1 MNNPSATPR
10 LDFARLMRAA
20 EGLTQWRS
28 IVLGFSTLLVAGL
41 LAIAGGYLSQ
51 SLGSTGGGLIALV
64 LGILALVLVASGYSG
79 AGVMLMDRAKGLAPR
94 SMMDALIFGLMCLP
108 KFIAFALVLFV
119 LFVALTLAGALVYL
133 VCKIPGVG
141 PLLLFIA
148 HPVMVLAA
156 ALVFTV
162 VVWVALPLFTPAVW
176 DGRSFKESLSI
187 VYAVSRTRLLQVVV
201 LLLAL
206 YVLASVIVGLVAGAM
221 VPGYMFM
228 TGLATGILGAGSVNM
243 FSILGGFYGGLGGH
257 AYALGMASALLVA
270 AAMTLMLQVVIMGIN
285 LVYLSAVEGLDT
297 SHTEAQIE
305 KRLQQARDKAREAQ
319 ERARAA
325 ADRARATPQPAM
337 VAPGAEAGAS
347 ATQVLSAAQACPAC
361 GATINADDIF
371 CGSCGHK
378 LK

>member
-1 MNNPSATPR
+1 
-10 LDFARLMRAA
+10 
-20 EGLTQWRS
+20 
-28 IVLGFSTLLVAGL
+28 VLGFSTLLVAGL
-41 LAIAGGYLSQ
+41 LATAGGYLAQ
-51 SLGSTGGGLIALV
+51 SLGGAGGALIALL
-64 LGILALVLVASGYSG
+64 LGILAIVLVASGYSG

-94 SMMDALIFGLMCLP
+94 SMMDALVFGLLCLP
-108 KFIAFALVLFV
+108 KFIAFALVLGV
-119 LFVALTLAGALVYL
+119 LFVALALAGALVYL

-148 HPVMVLAA
+148 HPVMVLTA

-162 VVWVALPLFTPAVW
+162 VTWVAFPLFTPAVW

-187 VYAVSRTRLLQVVV
+187 VYAVARTRLLQVVV

-206 YVLASVIVGLVAGAM
+206 YVLASVILGLVASAM

-228 TGLATGILGAGSVNM
+228 TGLATGILGG
-243 FSILGGFYGGLGGH
+243 GGFVSMPSFGSSYGGISGH

-285 LVYLSAVEGLDT
+285 LVYLSATEGLDT

-305 KRLQQARDKAREAQ
+305 KRLQQAKQKAREAQ

-325 ADRARATPQPAM
+325 SDRARAMPQPAM
-337 VAPGAEAGAS
+337 ADPGAQVGAS
-347 ATQVLSAAQACPAC
+347 ATQFASAAPACPAC
-361 GATINADDIF
+361 GATINADDVF